1 VIVPYTEL
9 PQAAGPGPRPLLDLT
24 FGDVEDVFVPCL
36 ADSGAVQTLVPQW
49 VASDCGVTLDHVPP
63 ATFGVGGGSTQA
75 RFAIVRLSVGGYAW
89 EAAVGFCD
97 PWPYAW
103 GLLGHASFFR
113 FFIVTFRAADFE
125 FELVPIDE

>member
-9 PQAAGPGPRPLLDLT
+9 PQVAGNWPRPLLDVT

-36 ADSGAVQTLVPQW
+36 VDSGAVHTLVPRW
-49 VASDCGVTLDHVPP
+49 VAADSGIELEDAPP
-63 ATFGVGGGSTQA
+63 VALGVGGGSTRA
-75 RFAIVRLSVGGYAW
+75 RLATVRLAAGRHTW
-89 EAAVGFCD
+89 EAEVGFCD
-97 PWPYAW
+97 PWPYSW

-113 FFIVTFRAADFE
+113 YFTVTFRAADGE